1 MTRHKIRAI
10 TLHID
15 QDQPPQTIEQQVSR
29 LTQQAEQLAQHTR
42 LEVWTKRLTTKPTTP
57 DKFPRLAQT
66 MHELAEEYQVSYVA
80 IPQLEP
86 LSPSQLADLMNTYPK
101 LFTTTLYTP
110 GRLNLLAD
118 TIRKLSEQSTLT
130 AARYAVTYGELV
142 QTPYFPATAT
152 KTQGT
157 SISLLYPSLYTSL
170 TPKDLKKT
178 LTNLAHTAH
187 QTLDNF
193 LGIDLSLSPWQD
205 ESVAKIIEKHSGVT
219 IGAPGTI
226 TAIKQI
232 NNQLA
237 QLAQQLPTIGY
248 NETMLPLAEDNRLK
262 ELARLQQLKLSH
274 LTAYTTYCVPG
285 LDMVPIP
292 DTTQDN
298 IIHNILTDLHHTQT
312 TKNKPLG
319 LRLILAPADEGQ
331 DIDLGPFGP
340 TPVLSPLQ

>member
-1 MTRHKIRAI
+1 MTSHKIRALTI
-10 TLHID
+10 HID
-15 QDQPPQTIEQQVSR
+15 QDQPPQTIETLLAR
-29 LTQQAEQLAQHTR
+29 FAEQAEQLAQNTQ
-42 LEVWTKRLTTKPTTP
+42 LEIWTKRLTTKPTTP
-57 DKFPRLAQT
+57 DKFDKTAQT
-66 MHELAEEYQVSYVA
+66 IHELAEKYQINYTAV
-80 IPQLEP
+80 PQLKP
-86 LSPSQLADLMNTYPK
+86 LDPKQLADTMATLPRLYTS
-101 LFTTTLYTP
+101 TLYTP
-110 GRLNLLAD
+110 QNTQLLAQ
-118 TIRKLSEQSTLT
+118 TIRTLSEQSPLT
-130 AARYAVTYGELV
+130 AARYAVTYGQFV

-152 KTQGT
+152 LTPGT
-157 SISLLYPSLYTSL
+157 SISLLYPSLYTTQ
-170 TPKDLKKT
+170 TPQQLQKT
-178 LTNLAHTAH
+178 LTALAQTAK

-193 LGIDLSLSPWQD
+193 LGIDISLSPWQD
-205 ESVAKIIEKHSGVT
+205 QSVATIIEKHSGQT
-219 IGAPGTI
+219 LAAPGTI

-237 QLAQQLPTIGY
+237 QLAKHLPTIGY

-285 LDMVPIP
+285 LDMAPIP